1 MSNQLQS
8 KAASLAQILAANKL
22 TKSAEQ
28 DITHTEPTA
37 QTNLGK
43 EQTQEIKK
51 YVEGDLAFT
60 DAAKNA
66 PKDQVQE
73 IPGAQ
78 SLNATPE
85 SALAATGTKVE
96 NIAPCGCPTGTPQEQ
111 AKKASDF
118 RTQLAQILK
127 KTQQKQAAKAQE
139 APVQKQASFTE
150 ADFRT
155 GTEVMEK
162 FASLTPNSTQEDIA
176 AAQEDL
182 IKLANTNPVFGIIRN
197 RIIQSKMAAD
207 IDALAEAEGITPE
220 EAAAELQ
227 SAADEDPTMM
237 AALEDEAN
245 GEAVAE
251 LAEAEAATDD
261 LMTEIQNM
269 ADTASQTLG
278 EEVTP
283 DDILAAAEETDRMAA
298 ELGVPPE
305 VLIQAALDEMQA
317 EAGAGVEVTP
327 EDEANAQQILDAA
340 AAQGVSPEEV
350 IQMATNELEGGSD
363 VPEEAAAAPAA
374 EEPKEE
380 PTEKAASL
388 QKRAGTMRAEFVR
401 QKRAQRNNK

>member
-127 KTQQKQAAKAQE
+127 KTQQKQA
-139 APVQKQASFTE
+139 SFTE

-182 IKLANTNPVFGIIRN
+182 IKLASTNPVFGIIRN

-227 SAADEDPTMM
+227 AAADEDPTMM

-305 VLIQAALDEMQA
+305 ALIQAALDEMQA

>member
-127 KTQQKQAAKAQE
+127 KTQQKQA
-139 APVQKQASFTE
+139 SFTE

-182 IKLANTNPVFGIIRN
+182 IKLSNTNPVFGIIRN

-220 EAAAELQ
+220 EAAAEMQ
-227 SAADEDPTMM
+227 AAADEDPTMM

-305 VLIQAALDEMQA
+305 ALIQAALDEMQA

-363 VPEEAAAAPAA
+363 VSEEAAAAPAA

>member
-60 DAAKNA
+60 AAAKNA
-66 PKDQVQE
+66 PKEQVQE

-127 KTQQKQAAKAQE
+127 KTQQKQA
-139 APVQKQASFTE
+139 SFTE

-182 IKLANTNPVFGIIRN
+182 IKLASTNPVFGIIRN

-227 SAADEDPTMM
+227 AAADEDPTMM

-305 VLIQAALDEMQA
+305 ALIQAALDEMQA

>member
-1 MSNQLQS
+1 MSNQLQT

-28 DITHTEPTA
+28 EITHTEPTA
-37 QTNLGK
+37 QTDLGK

-60 DAAKNA
+60 DAAKNT

-96 NIAPCGCPTGTPQEQ
+96 NITTDGCPTGTPQDQ
-111 AKKASDF
+111 AKKASDY
-118 RTQLAQILK
+118 RAQLAGILK
-127 KTQQKQAAKAQE
+127 QTQQKKAAQ
-139 APVQKQASFTE
+139 VQKQASFTE

-162 FASLTPNSTQEDIA
+162 FASLTPNSTQEDIL

-182 IKLANTNPVFGIIRN
+182 IKLANTNPIFGIIRD
-197 RIIQSKMAAD
+197 RIIQTKMAAD
-207 IDALAEAEGITPE
+207 IDALAEAEGISPE
-220 EAAAELQ
+220 EAAAEMQ
-227 SAADEDPTMM
+227 AAADADPSMM

-251 LAEAEAATDD
+251 LAEAEEATDG
-261 LMTEIQNM
+261 LMTEIQGM
-269 ADTASQTLG
+269 ADAASQTLG
-278 EEVTP
+278 EQVTP
-283 DDILAAAEETDRMAA
+283 DDIVAAAEETDRMAA

-305 VLIQAALDEMQA
+305 VLIQAALDEMNG
-317 EAGAGVEVTP
+317 EAAAAEVTP

-340 AAQGVSPEEV
+340 AAEGISPEEV
-350 IQMATNELEGGSD
+350 IQMATNELEGGSA
-363 VPEEAAAAPAA
+363 VEEDAAATPAA

-388 QKRAGTMRAEFVR
+388 QKRAGTLRAEFVR
-401 QKRAQRNNK
+401 QIREQRRSQK